1 MGRPDAAWRRASTRL
16 RALVMAF
23 WLSGCVPSHEMSSSL
38 SPGRD
43 CPGERKAGDAPIAWY
58 FPEASADDGKLEAWC
73 MTVGPPVG
81 LANPSADFGLLGADD
96 SLTVASW
103 NVNVGGGDL
112 MAFVRDELDLRCSES
127 ASALAPGASHFALL
141 IQEALRRSSDIPAAA
156 AQWAIPPPVSEA
168 ARAGPRLD
176 VVEVAE
182 RCGLSFV
189 YVAAARNGSELR
201 DGEREDKGVAILSTL
216 ALADFIAIELP
227 YEAARRVAV
236 AATLHASGRDGL
248 RVVSVHLISTP
259 PPSRVLTTGNASRL
273 RQALAVAGALRQAE
287 LARGATISTILAG
300 DLNTWSNRQTTLR
313 HLREHFPDSPPPPEE
328 GTPGPF
334 PTDHLLFRRA
344 DGSAGPAIIQG
355 SYRRI
360 ENSYKSDHHPLQ
372 ARVRFQGY

>member
-1 MGRPDAAWRRASTRL
+1 
-16 RALVMAF
+16 MAF
-23 WLSGCVPSHEMSSSL
+23 WLSGCVPSHEMSSSS

-43 CPGERKAGDAPIAWY
+43 CPGEHKAGDASITWY

-73 MTVGPPVG
+73 VTVGPPIG
-81 LANPSADFGLLGADD
+81 LAHPSAEFGSLGADD
-96 SLTVASW
+96 SLTIASW

-127 ASALAPGASHFALL
+127 ASALAPDASHFALL
-141 IQEALRRSSDIPAAA
+141 IQEALRRSSDIPPAPP
-156 AQWAIPPPVSEA
+156 QWAIPPPVSEA
-168 ARAGPRLD
+168 VRAGPRLD

-189 YVAAARNGSELR
+189 YVAAARNGSEPR

-287 LARGATISTILAG
+287 LARGATISTVLAG
-300 DLNTWSNRQTTLR
+300 DLNTWSDRETTLR

-328 GTPGPF
+328 GTRGPF

-344 DGSAGPAIIQG
+344 EAPDSPDVIQG
-355 SYRRI
+355 SYLRI
-360 ENSYKSDHHPLQ
+360 ESSYKSDHHPLF
-372 ARVRFQGY
+372 AWVRFGGD